1 MFLVYKSMERGR
13 TGSKTVLTRY
23 LFCIM
28 IAIHKKSLL
37 TGWDGKSRPL
47 LLLVVARVQESS
59 ISTGSKRRK
68 KKKKTNEFS
77 KFPLIA

>member
-47 LLLVVARVQESS
+47 LLLVVAREQESS

>member
-1 MFLVYKSMERGR
+1 
-13 TGSKTVLTRY
+13 
-23 LFCIM
+23 M

>member
-1 MFLVYKSMERGR
+1 MERGR